1 LIAFGGLRPRP
12 CPLSSG
18 AEKEGG
24 CAASG
29 VLPLSLSASGQCK
42 CLSLSVQI
50 RRPAEPPVLFSN
62 NGGGC
67 AAEAA
72 ACL

>member
-1 LIAFGGLRPRP
+1 V
-12 CPLSSG
+12 

-29 VLPLSLSASGQCK
+29 GLPLSLSAFGQGK
-42 CLSLSVQI
+42 YLSLSVQI
-50 RRPAEPPVLFSN
+50 RRPPKPAVLFSN
-62 NGGGC
+62 NGSGF